1 MRSFFLLALL
11 ASTQAINLR
20 DDKENLPASKEE
32 PKGKCETNSD
42 GITFCLSPGGAEWTV
57 DMNHIDREKKTFK
70 KIKLMGPSGKIDN
83 PAPSEKDPKS
93 DNAMDAIE
101 AAKKEKKKEALLQA
115 AARAQKKSAAEFAMM
130 KNVSKNATVNATKN
144 VTANA
149 TKNVTA
155 NATQNATKNA
165 TLAVKK

>member
-20 DDKENLPASKEE
+20 DDKENLPASKKDD
-32 PKGKCETNSD
+32 KGKCETNSD

-101 AAKKEKKKEALLQA
+101 AAKGEEEGSSPSSRSSRPKKEC
-115 AARAQKKSAAEFAMM
+115 
-130 KNVSKNATVNATKN
+130 
-144 VTANA
+144 
-149 TKNVTA
+149 
-155 NATQNATKNA
+155 
-165 TLAVKK
+165 